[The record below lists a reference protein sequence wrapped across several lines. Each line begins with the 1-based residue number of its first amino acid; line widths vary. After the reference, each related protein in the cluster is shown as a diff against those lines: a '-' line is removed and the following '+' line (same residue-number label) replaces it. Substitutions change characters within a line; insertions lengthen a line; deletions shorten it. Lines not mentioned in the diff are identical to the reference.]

1 LVKELEPSIEVGFI
15 AGKTLGDITAL
26 DVDFLMVSIPLATD
40 ALIARAT
47 ARGMEVH
54 VWSIKEMA
62 VVSVLTD
69 RGVANIITD
78 RPAQVR
84 ATLEEIGRLNPLERI
99 LLRARNEL
107 AD

>member
-1 LVKELEPSIEVGFI
+1 
-15 AGKTLGDITAL
+15 
-26 DVDFLMVSIPLATD
+26 MVSIPLATD

-84 ATLEEIGRLNPLERI
+84 STLEEIGRLNPLERI